1 MSLMNVLSGKPSFV
15 TGIFFQESPPFVV
28 TWIIPSSVPA
38 YIKPSLTG
46 DSDTDAVSYTHLRA
60 HET

>member
-15 TGIFFQESPPFVV
+15 TGIFFQELPPFVV
-28 TWIIPSSVPA
+28 TWIIPSSVPT

-46 DSDTDAVSYTHLRA
+46 DSDTDVMVL
-60 HET
+60 